1 MSEAKSSGSQDR
13 PVELWYSRC
22 GAATASAMA
31 IRKNWLQAEFSKG
44 GTVLHSLRD
53 SDEQRVLDSHYHHGL
68 TGLFREGGN
77 IPPIWARAR
86 GSETAVVGITW
97 LDEYQGILTTAN
109 SGIKT
114 TADLKGKRLA
124 LPKHDN
130 LIDFQRGAAL
140 HGFVTALGLT
150 GAQATDAT
158 FVDVPV
164 ARDASRRAGDRDDRS
179 IAEVDALLSG
189 KVDAIFLRFARGV
202 RTAKDKRFHQVI
214 NINDLADPLLRVN
227 NGTPRPVT
235 VDRKFL
241 AEHPDLVVRYLA
253 VLLRTAA
260 WAERNR
266 EEVLQLLVS
275 EGGARTAEEVVA
287 SHGLDVHHSFTP
299 KLTAE
304 YVTGLEVQK
313 NFLRDHGFLAADFDV
328 QSWIE
333 PEPLRRAQALVAR
346 EPALHEAPFQSVQ
359 NKAVVAPR
367 AAGVAAI

>member
-1 MSEAKSSGSQDR
+1 MSEAKSSGNQNGL
-13 PVELWYSRC
+13 VELWYSRC
-22 GAATASAMA
+22 GAATASAIA
-31 IRKNWLQAEFSKG
+31 IRKNWLPAEFSKG
-44 GTVLHSLRD
+44 GTVLQSLRD
-53 SDEQRVLDSHYHHGL
+53 SDEQQVLDSHYHHGL

-97 LDEYQGILTTAN
+97 LDEYQGILTNAG
-109 SGIKT
+109 SGIRT

-140 HGFVTALGLT
+140 HGFVTALGLA
-150 GAQATDAT
+150 GAKATDAT

-164 ARDASRRAGDRDDRS
+164 PRSAGRRQGARDDRN
-179 IAEVDALLSG
+179 IAEVDALLGG

-214 NINDLADPLLRVN
+214 NINDLSDPLLRVN

-266 EEVLQLLVS
+266 DEVLQLLVS
-275 EGGARTAEEVVA
+275 EGGAQTVDEVVA

-299 KLTAE
+299 KLTPE
-304 YVTGLEVQK
+304 YITGLEVQK
-313 NFLRDHGFLAADFDV
+313 NFLRDHGFLAADFDF

-333 PEPLRRAQALVAR
+333 PEPLRQARALVAR
-346 EPALHEAPFQSVQ
+346 EPSLYEAPFQSVRS
-359 NKAVVAPR
+359 KVFEAPR
-367 AAGVAAI
+367 ATGVSAV